1 MRILVC
7 NEHYSPAG
15 GAEVY
20 LLDVM
25 ARLEA
30 RGHEVG
36 ILHDA
41 PAAPELEG
49 ARPAFRVPGSMGF
62 LHDPSAATVDAAK
75 RAAAAFAPDVI
86 YLVQA
91 MNPAVNLALAGAAP
105 CVQYAMGLR
114 LTCPTGRRLPRT
126 WEGVCAKPFDAHC
139 LWKAHTQ
146 LCMPRRPDTALKVW
160 NDVRRN
166 LKAARLCRRILAPS
180 RYTRDLLVRGG
191 TAPELVEVLYLY
203 TELTPAMERAR
214 PARERRILALGRME
228 AEKGFQHLF
237 EALPLIAE
245 PAALE
250 LVGDGPFRG
259 ELEKLARQAP
269 SRHRAVITPWVPRE
283 RLTEV
288 FARARVVA
296 IPSTWP
302 EPFGIVGIETMAHG
316 LPAVAFE
323 VGGVADWLGDGAT
336 GALVPRKDIPAL
348 ARALE
353 AYLADPDLALRHGAA
368 GREEVRRRFLTH
380 HHLDRL
386 AEVLGEAAGARQP
399 H

>member
-7 NEHYSPAG
+7 NEHYAHTG

-20 LLDVM
+20 VLDVM

-36 ILHDA
+36 VLHDA

-49 ARPAFRVPGSMGF
+49 RRPAFRVPGSMGF
-62 LHDPSAATVDAAK
+62 LHDPSPAAAEAAR
-75 RAAAAFAPDVI
+75 RAAAAFAPDAI

-126 WEGVCAKPFDAHC
+126 WEGVCTKPFDAHC

-166 LKAARLCRRILAPS
+166 LKAARLAQRILAPS

-203 TELTPAMERAR
+203 TDLTPAMERAR
-214 PARERRILALGRME
+214 PAAERRILALGRME

-237 EALPLIAE
+237 EALPLLDE
-245 PAALE
+245 PVVLE
-250 LVGDGPFRG
+250 LVGDGPFRK
-259 ELEKLARQAP
+259 ELEAMARQAP
-269 SRHRAVITPWVPRE
+269 PRHRAVITPWAPRE
-283 RLTEV
+283 RLTGV
-288 FARARVVA
+288 FSRARVVA

-302 EPFGIVGIETMAHG
+302 EPFGIVGIEAMAHG
-316 LPAVAFE
+316 LPAVGFE
-323 VGGVADWLGDGAT
+323 VGGIADWLSGGKT

-348 ARALE
+348 ARALG
-353 AYLADPDLALRHGAA
+353 AYLGDPDLALRHGAA
-368 GREEVRRRFLTH
+368 GREEVRRRFLPD

-386 AEVLGEAAGARQP
+386 EAVLAEAAGARRP
-399 H
+399 R